1 MVGLNF
7 LMTAKRLIA
16 ALIASLFLMA
26 HGNVALA
33 HEVFPS
39 ILNIAPAVDQP
50 NRLRLEYDVNLEA
63 MLAGVDLQDLSDTNA
78 APNVADYDAL
88 RALTPEELLGRF
100 EAGQGQVT
108 GNLDLLAD
116 GEPVSLTYEEA
127 EVFDPGN
134 PEMGRQTRL
143 IYTAELPEDAE
154 LLRTGWAAEYGT
166 LVVRQNGVETPFTGT
181 VSGGTL
187 TPPFHLEGGDARS
200 GWAAFAEYVPI
211 GFDHILPKGM
221 DHILFVLGVF
231 LLSARLRPIL
241 WQVTA
246 FTLAHTIT
254 LAAGALGWVVVPG
267 SIVEPLIAASI
278 VYIAVENI
286 LTDHLTPWRPV
297 VVFLFGLL
305 HGLGFASV
313 LEEFGLPSAHF
324 IPALLGFNVGVE
336 LGQLTIIAAAFLAV
350 GFWFRDKPWY
360 RSVVVI
366 PGSTAIALVGAW
378 WFLERTVL

>member
-1 MVGLNF
+1 MRAL
-7 LMTAKRLIA
+7 RLITG
-16 ALIASLFLMA
+16 LIASVFLFA
-26 HGNVALA
+26 HANVAAA

-39 ILNIAPAVDQP
+39 ILNIAPVEGAPDE
-50 NRLRLEYDVNLEA
+50 LRLEYDVNLEA
-63 MLAGVDLQDLSDTNA
+63 MLAGIDLRDLTDTNA

-88 RALTPEELLGRF
+88 RALSPEALLDRF
-100 EAGQGQVT
+100 RAGQGA
-108 GNLDLLAD
+108 LSAKLHLLAD
-116 GEPVSLTYEEA
+116 GEEVPLVYQEA

-134 PEMGRQTRL
+134 PEIARQTRL
-143 IYTAELPEDAE
+143 IYSAPLPAGTTM
-154 LLRTGWAAEYGT
+154 LRTGWAPEYGT
-166 LVVRQNGVETPFTGT
+166 LVVRQNGVAEPFTGT
-181 VSGGTL
+181 VTGGAMTG
-187 TPPFHLEGGDARS
+187 PFHAAGGDARS
-200 GWAAFAEYVPI
+200 GWAAFAEYIPI
-211 GFDHILPKGM
+211 GFDHIVPKGL

-231 LLSARLRPIL
+231 LLAARWRPIL

-286 LTDHLTPWRPV
+286 LTNHLTPWRPV

-313 LEEFGLPSAHF
+313 LEEFGLPTDAF

-336 LGQLTIIAAAFLAV
+336 LGQITVIAIAFLTV

-360 RSVVVI
+360 RQVVVI

-378 WFLERTVL
+378 WFIERTVL